1 MLKVF
6 FMSAGSDGR
15 GCVRAARMR
24 VLRFFATHSVYSRPR
39 ARNQRKEMGCVQ
51 RPNCSLS
58 DMQVTHANSVVFIIS
73 ASSQ

>member
-1 MLKVF
+1 MGV
-6 FMSAGSDGR
+6 
-15 GCVRAARMR
+15 AAC
-24 VLRFFATHSVYSRPR
+24 AH
-39 ARNQRKEMGCVQ
+39 ARNPRFSPIVYILVRELETREREMGCVQ